1 MDQWVEL
8 VTSHQKGSWFSS
20 QLEQSPS
27 VRRLDLDFDAVG
39 WLPTAPRERGWMK
52 GISFITICD
61 FMWWRF
67 ILIKTSSTGSEW
79 TIPPAPTGS
88 TTTETFYQACSQSEE
103 FLSNQR
109 SENTCL
115 SISQLCRSFKS
126 SLLWLYWTTSP
137 WNLWS
142 VLCPIMFLLVFCYCS
157 LSFCRGSHFP

>member
-1 MDQWVEL
+1 MVQFPAGAKPFCAAFGFGFGCCRL
-8 VTSHQKGSWFSS
+8 APHCSS
-20 QLEQSPS
+20 
-27 VRRLDLDFDAVG
+27 
-39 WLPTAPRERGWMK
+39 TGWMK
-52 GISFITICD
+52 GISFITIWD
-61 FMWWRF
+61 FMWWRY

-109 SENTCL
+109 SENTCH
-115 SISQLCRSFKS
+115 SISQLCRTFKS